1 MSQTLASA
9 PLGRTGRA
17 AEGSAQA
24 MTTIVFE
31 LFEALKKA
39 GIDEETA
46 RKVAQAVLA
55 VLAAV
60 GTVAAL
66 VKLL

>member
-1 MSQTLASA
+1 
-9 PLGRTGRA
+9 
-17 AEGSAQA
+17 